1 MGKDG
6 SIMAREQI
14 KKGWKLNKWS
24 TYYWMNYLDEKYESK
39 VPWKL
44 LQLVTFE
51 KPNRIAK
58 VMVYDNCIAFD
69 VNYRDETNHSYMNID
84 WNDEEILERV
94 KMTRFWKLNI
104 LWAVSFV
111 LDLWYE
117 FIEDKFYDEE
127 VEVTE
132 ELHSYYIWD
141 AIQKSLF

>member
-14 KKGWKLNKWS
+14 KKGGKLNKWA

-69 VNYRDETNHSYMNID
+69 INYWDEKNHSYMNVD
-84 WNDEEILERV
+84 WNDEEIIEWV
-94 KMTRFWKLNI
+94 KLTKRWKINI

-111 LDLWYE
+111 LDLWYT
-117 FIEDKFYDEE
+117 FIEDKIYEE
-127 VEVTE
+127 ENTE
-132 ELHSYYIWD
+132 DLQKYYIWD
-141 AIQKSLF
+141 AIQYSLF

>member
-14 KKGWKLNKWS
+14 KKGGKLNKWA

-69 VNYRDETNHSYMNID
+69 INYWDEKNHSYMNVD
-84 WNDEEILERV
+84 WNDEEIIEWAKLTKR
-94 KMTRFWKLNI
+94 WKINI

-111 LDLWYE
+111 LDLWYT
-117 FIEDKFYDEE
+117 FIEDKIYEE
-127 VEVTE
+127 ENTE
-132 ELHSYYIWD
+132 DLQKYYIWD
-141 AIQKSLF
+141 AIQYSLF